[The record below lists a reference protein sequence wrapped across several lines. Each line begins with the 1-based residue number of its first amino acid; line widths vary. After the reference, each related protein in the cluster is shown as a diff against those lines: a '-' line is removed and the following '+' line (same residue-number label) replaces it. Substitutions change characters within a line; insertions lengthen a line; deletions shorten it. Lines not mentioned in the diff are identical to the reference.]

1 MKNLV
6 FLSSLILIMVLGCN
20 QSNLK
25 TEPDDEIIS
34 SDPLPS
40 WKDGGNK
47 SAIIDFVKQI
57 TQQDGANYVRPE
69 ERIATF
75 DNDGTLWCE
84 QPVVQMEFII
94 YQIQKMAPEHPEWK
108 KQLPYKAILEGDKSF
123 LINDLINNHGLEV
136 IKLVTATHTGMTS
149 EEFNLEVEDFFNA
162 TQHPKFNKKYTQT
175 SYQPMIELLQYLR
188 KNEFK
193 TFICS
198 GGGTDFMRV
207 FAEDVYGIVPEN
219 TIGSFAINTYE
230 EVDGLWKIVKGKK
243 NFFMCDKEDKPVA
256 IEQRIGRIPIFVA
269 GNVRSGGDIG
279 QLTYSKT
286 NQLPNF
292 QLLINH
298 DDDVREFAY
307 SEEDNSSL
315 NAAKEGNWHVISM
328 KNDWLKIFP
337 FDN

>member
-1 MKNLV
+1 MKNLI
-6 FLSSLILIMVLGCN
+6 FLSCLMLIMVLGCN

-34 SDPLPS
+34 PDPLPS

-57 TQQDGANYVRPE
+57 TQEDGPNYVQPE

-75 DNDGTLWCE
+75 DNDGTLWSE

-123 LINDLINNHGLEV
+123 LIDDLTNNHGLEV

-175 SYQPMIELLQYLR
+175 TYQPMIELLQYLR
-188 KNEFK
+188 ENEFK

-230 EVDGLWKIVKGKK
+230 EVDGFWKIVKGKK

-315 NAAKEGNWHVISM
+315 NAAKEGNWNVISM

>member
-1 MKNLV
+1 
-6 FLSSLILIMVLGCN
+6 
-20 QSNLK
+20 
-25 TEPDDEIIS
+25 
-34 SDPLPS
+34 
-40 WKDGGNK
+40 
-47 SAIIDFVKQI
+47 
-57 TQQDGANYVRPE
+57 
-69 ERIATF
+69 
-75 DNDGTLWCE
+75 
-84 QPVVQMEFII
+84 
-94 YQIQKMAPEHPEWK
+94 MAPEHPEWK
-108 KQLPYKAILEGDKSF
+108 KQMPYKAILEGDKSF
-123 LINDLINNHGLEV
+123 LIDDLINNHGLEV

-175 SYQPMIELLQYLR
+175 IYQPMIELLKYLR
-188 KNEFK
+188 ENEFK

-219 TIGSFAINTYE
+219 TIGSFAMNTYE
-230 EVDGLWKIVKGKK
+230 EVDGFWKIVKGKK

-286 NQLPNF
+286 NQLPNL

-298 DDDVREFAY
+298 DDDLREFAY
-307 SEEDNSSL
+307 SEKDNSSL
-315 NAAKEGNWHVISM
+315 NAAKEGNWHVVSM

>member
-6 FLSSLILIMVLGCN
+6 FLSSLMLIMVLGCN

-34 SDPLPS
+34 PDPLPS

-57 TQQDGANYVRPE
+57 TQEDGPNYVQPE

-94 YQIQKMAPEHPEWK
+94 YQIHKMAPEHPEWK

-162 TQHPKFNKKYTQT
+162 KQHPRFNKKYTQT
-175 SYQPMIELLQYLR
+175 TYQPMIELLQYLR
-188 KNEFK
+188 ENEFK

-219 TIGSFAINTYE
+219 TIGSFAMNTYE
-230 EVDGLWKIVKGKK
+230 EVDGLWKIVKEKK

>member
-1 MKNLV
+1 MKKII
-6 FLSSLILIMVLGCN
+6 FLSSLMLVMVLGCN

-25 TEPDDEIIS
+25 TEPVYEIIS
-34 SDPLPS
+34 ADPLPS
-40 WKDGGNK
+40 WKNGRNK
-47 SAIIDFVKQI
+47 LAIIRFVKQI
-57 TQQDGANYVRPE
+57 TQDDGPKYVRPE

-84 QPVVQMEFII
+84 KPAVQKEFII
-94 YQIQKMAPEHPEWK
+94 YQIQKMAPKHPEWK
-108 KQLPYKAILEGDKSF
+108 EQLPYKAILEGDKSF
-123 LINDLINNHGLEV
+123 LINDLINNHGLEI

-162 TQHPKFNKKYTQT
+162 NQNCHFNKKYTET
-175 SYQPMIELLQYLR
+175 IYQPMIELLQYLR
-188 KNEFK
+188 ENEFK

-207 FAEDVYGIVPEN
+207 FAEDLYGIVPEN
-219 TIGSFAINTYE
+219 TIGSFAMKAYN
-230 EVDGLWKIVKGKK
+230 EVDGLYKIVKGKR
-243 NFFMCDKEDKPVA
+243 NFFMCDKENKPVA

-269 GNVRSGGDIG
+269 GNVGSGGDIG
-279 QLTYSKT
+279 QLTYSNK

-298 DDDVREFAY
+298 DDDLREFAY
-307 SEEDNSSL
+307 SEECNSSL
-315 NAAKEGNWHVISM
+315 NAAKEGSWHVVSM

>member
-6 FLSSLILIMVLGCN
+6 FLLSLMLIMTSGCN

-25 TEPDDEIIS
+25 TEPDDEIIFA
-34 SDPLPS
+34 DPLPS

-47 SAIIDFVKQI
+47 LAIVDFVKQI
-57 TQQDGANYVRPE
+57 TQEDGPNYVQPE

-162 TQHPKFNKKYTQT
+162 TKHPKFNKKYTQT
-175 SYQPMIELLQYLR
+175 TYQPMIELLQYLR
-188 KNEFK
+188 ENEFK

-219 TIGSFAINTYE
+219 TIGSFAMNTYE